1 MRRRRAGPPSAG
13 VPTQAGGDEQLTELL
28 LAARAEPALL
38 GDFFTLQY
46 PVVLRFVV
54 RTVLCPE
61 IGADLTA
68 ETFAVVVRDLHR
80 FDPTRGSAG
89 AWVSGIARNQV
100 RTWMRRGVVDARARK
115 RLRIETPAYTEI
127 DEELVTTA
135 VDDAPVRAAVSGAL
149 RRLSD
154 ADRRVIRLR
163 VVDRLPYDEVADA
176 LGCSAG
182 AARVRSSRALAR
194 LRAAVDQEPSSL
206 AGLV

>member
-1 MRRRRAGPPSAG
+1 MRRRRAGPPPPGFTAA
-13 VPTQAGGDEQLTELL
+13 VGGDEQLTQLL
-28 LAARAEPALL
+28 VGARRRPELL
-38 GDFFTLQY
+38 GDFFTAHY
-46 PVVLRFVV
+46 PVVLRHVA

-61 IGADLTA
+61 IAADLTA

-89 AWVSGIARNQV
+89 AWVSGIARNQI
-100 RTWMRRGVVDARARK
+100 RTWVRRGVVDARARK
-115 RLRIETPAYTEI
+115 RLRMVTPAFAGI
-127 DEELVTTA
+127 DEDA
-135 VDDAPVRAAVSGAL
+135 VDASIDEAPARAAVRGAL
-149 RRLSD
+149 RLLSD
-154 ADRRVIRLR
+154 ADRDVIRLR